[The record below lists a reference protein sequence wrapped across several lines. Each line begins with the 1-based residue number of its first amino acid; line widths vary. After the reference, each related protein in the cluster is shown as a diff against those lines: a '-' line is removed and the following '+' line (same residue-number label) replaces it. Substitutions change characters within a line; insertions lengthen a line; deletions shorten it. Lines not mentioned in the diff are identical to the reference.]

1 MKYIQ
6 QFAEHNI
13 YTCETTNEALE
24 IVKRKKYNKIILM
37 SNVGSDLGGKEFIDQ
52 ARKIIGNDVITLF
65 LAYNIEHLNWI
76 KNYKNSLFSNE
87 PNFYEKYLACFSDEN
102 DDAHKKDNLIELKE
116 KMEKHYKVNF
126 NFNGQFL
133 YYPNFKG
140 EGKFS
145 DLTFN

>member
-1 MKYIQ
+1 MI
-6 QFAEHNI
+6 
-13 YTCETTNEALE
+13 
-24 IVKRKKYNKIILM
+24 

-76 KNYKNSLFSNE
+76 KNYKNALFSNE
-87 PNFYEKYLACFSDEN
+87 PNFYEKYLACFSDKYG
-102 DDAHKKDNLIELKE
+102 DASKKDNLIALKE
-116 KMEKHYKVNF
+116 DMEKHYKVNF
-126 NFNGQFL
+126 NFNSQFL